1 MPIVGAESQQTGL
14 DHSRGANSTI
24 RPDAPSTLLYSLTDL
39 IRSNNGQAYT
49 CPGESYQ
56 ISRSVH
62 LARLASG
69 FAECRTCP
77 QNDAARRSSLTT
89 STNESIPAGS
99 LVTSNG
105 IRGTYLN
112 EIDRSRATN
121 WGAAFASLLWDE
133 QPRVGRATDASES
146 PRATSLVD
154 ATIARPG
161 PMVVIGFD
169 ERPSSPDIV
178 MGIALGLRRMGC
190 QVVDLGQTTGP
201 CFRFASHHL
210 DAAGGVFVTGAGCDP
225 AWTGFQFTGSGS
237 IPWMQPEI
245 LRTMESRAKTTVVRP
260 TRHAGTQ
267 RAFNAAVPY
276 EAGLWKLFHAL
287 RPLRVAC
294 GSATRQLPKLLDQLF
309 ARLPCQITH
318 EILPVRR
325 RDLDDPSDADVQRVA
340 IATVQGEHHL
350 GIVVDDDGE
359 RCAFVTDQGQLVSV
373 AELLRLLTLFELH
386 DHRSAR
392 VVLDDRLDPQV
403 GISLQSINP
412 ACQVETMSVAELPSS
427 LIHYNADLGLTAD
440 HRVWFGGAYPAC
452 NAIQTLARVL
462 QALSLSDAPMS
473 ELLQRAA

>member
-1 MPIVGAESQQTGL
+1 MSIVGADSQQTGL

-24 RPDAPSTLLYSLTDL
+24 KPDAPSSLMYSLSDL
-39 IRSNNGQAYT
+39 IRSNDGQAYT

-77 QNDAARRSSLTT
+77 QNDAVRRSSMTT
-89 STNESIPAGS
+89 PVTEPSPAGT

-121 WGAAFASLLWDE
+121 WGAAFASLLWDK
-133 QPRVGRATDASES
+133 QPRIGRATDANES
-146 PRATSLVD
+146 TSL
-154 ATIARPG
+154 IARPG

-245 LRTMESRAKTTVVRP
+245 LRTMESRAKTIVVRP

-325 RDLDDPSDADVQRVA
+325 RDLGDSHDADVQRVA
-340 IATVQGEHHL
+340 AATVHGQHHL

-359 RCAFVTDQGQLVSV
+359 RCAFVTDQGQLVSI

-392 VVLDDRLDPQV
+392 VVLDNQLDPQ
-403 GISLQSINP
+403 IRTSLQSINP
-412 ACQVETMSVAELPSS
+412 ACQVETTSVAELPSS